1 MDSKTKSKFIEMT
14 SEQLDR
20 MDWLI
25 TTLLKY
31 ARIESNAVSYNKEM
45 IPLSD
50 SIKYAIEPLKV
61 SANDKNQ
68 SIELILNNEGYYFH
82 DKNGLLKV

>member
-25 TTLLKY
+25 TTYLNMQ
-31 ARIESNAVSYNKEM
+31 EQ
-45 IPLSD
+45 
-50 SIKYAIEPLKV
+50 KV
-61 SANDKNQ
+61 MQ
-68 SIELILNNEGYYFH
+68 
-82 DKNGLLKV
+82 